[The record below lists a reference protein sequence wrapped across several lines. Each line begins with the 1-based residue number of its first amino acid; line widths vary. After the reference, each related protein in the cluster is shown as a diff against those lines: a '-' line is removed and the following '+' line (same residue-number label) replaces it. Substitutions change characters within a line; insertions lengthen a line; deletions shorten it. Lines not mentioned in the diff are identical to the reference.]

1 MCDLAHRQAGHI
13 KRHLSFKAL
22 PCMFSAGPWPEVGEM
37 LDQFRA
43 LRAMISLGEFTA
55 ADIAERSGAS
65 VEMVRKLIQRRSE
78 RFQAVG
84 RRESGQA
91 GNPPLVYRLNQ
102 AGEAWARQ
110 AAQAFLDEAGLPPVR
125 KLNGV
130 PLGLAAA
137 EKTLLAVFPSADWDE
152 RGDVLRV
159 AASNLALAEKQL
171 ADHSAEADWS
181 MQLAALCGLRHDLD
195 ELIRRDADI
204 AAVAGL
210 DPAHQ
215 AVAGRLR
222 AGLAGVL
229 SGDAASGD
237 ARTAARDAQA
247 AIEAARDLGAELK
260 IVGVLKRVLGH
271 RLWRDRV
278 LGAAAAEAAVA
289 AIEEATDPGRRL
301 DWMETLCDLVTSQVP
316 AALGRASGSPSWPLP
331 ASAKPPSVRER
342 DPSRLLP
349 AGAAAPRLVTRTL
362 SVRVTDKLETSVM
375 LVAGDSSVGSTAT
388 SLLEIA
394 AEGSRTR
401 VPVVLF
407 DASFDGVLN
416 RRALEMERVYYHG
429 GAAALAGA
437 AVRGLASAVSEQIA
451 VCAAMMARPSA
462 L

>member
-1 MCDLAHRQAGHI
+1 
-13 KRHLSFKAL
+13 
-22 PCMFSAGPWPEVGEM
+22 
-37 LDQFRA
+37 
-43 LRAMISLGEFTA
+43 MISLSEFTA
-55 ADIAERSGAS
+55 ADIAGRSGAS
-65 VEMVRKLIQRRSE
+65 VEMVRKLIQRRGE
-78 RFQAVG
+78 RFQVLG

-102 AGEAWARQ
+102 AGEAWAKQ
-110 AAQAFLDEAGLPPVR
+110 AAQAFLDEAGLPPIR
-125 KLNGV
+125 KLDGV

-137 EKTLLAVFPSADWDE
+137 EKTLLAVFPAADWDE

-171 ADHSAEADWS
+171 ADQSGPASADFS

-195 ELIRRDADI
+195 ELIRRDAEI

-210 DPAHQ
+210 DPTHQ

-229 SGDAASGD
+229 SGDAASAD
-237 ARTAARDAQA
+237 ARAATRDARA
-247 AIEAARDLGAELK
+247 AIGAACDLGAESK

-271 RLWRDRV
+271 QLWRNRV
-278 LGAAAAEAAVA
+278 LGAAATEAAMA
-289 AIEEATDPGRRL
+289 AIEEVTDPGRRL
-301 DWMETLCDLVTSQVP
+301 KRMVEICDLVTSQVP
-316 AALGRASGSPSWPLP
+316 TTLGRASGGPPLPLPLPLP
-331 ASAKPPSVRER
+331 ASAKPPSARER
-342 DPSRLLP
+342 DPSRLPP
-349 AGAAAPRLVTRTL
+349 AGAAAPSLVTRAL
-362 SVRVTDKLETSVM
+362 SVRVTDELETSVV

-394 AEGSRTR
+394 IEGSRTS
-401 VPVVLF
+401 VPVVLV

-416 RRALEMERVYYHG
+416 KRALEMDRVYYHG

-451 VCAAMMARPSA
+451 VCAARWHGLPLLGLDPARVGTPPNPGTRLFGGAAGAILGRFGDQPS
-462 L
+462 

>member
-1 MCDLAHRQAGHI
+1 
-13 KRHLSFKAL
+13 
-22 PCMFSAGPWPEVGEM
+22 M

-78 RFQAVG
+78 RFQVLG

-110 AAQAFLDEAGLPPVR
+110 AAQAFLDEAGLPPIR
-125 KLNGV
+125 RLDGA

-137 EKTLLAVFPSADWDE
+137 EKALLAVFPAADWDE

-171 ADHSAEADWS
+171 ADQPGSASADFS

-195 ELIRRDADI
+195 ELIRRDAEI

-229 SGDAASGD
+229 SGDAASAD
-237 ARTAARDAQA
+237 ARAATRDARA
-247 AIEAARDLGAELK
+247 AIEAACDLGAESK

-271 RLWRDRV
+271 QLWRNRV
-278 LGAAAAEAAVA
+278 LGAAAAEAAVT
-289 AIEEATDPGRRL
+289 AIEEVTDPGGRL
-301 DWMETLCDLVTSQVP
+301 KRMVEICDLVTSQVP
-316 AALGRASGSPSWPLP
+316 TALGRASGGPPLP
-331 ASAKPPSVRER
+331 PPSSAKPPSARGR
-342 DPSRLLP
+342 DPSRLP
-349 AGAAAPRLVTRTL
+349 STGVAAPSLVTKAL
-362 SVRVTDKLETSVM
+362 SVRVTDELETSVV

-394 AEGSRTR
+394 IEGSRTS
-401 VPVVLF
+401 VPVVLV

-416 RRALEMERVYYHG
+416 KRALEMDRVYYHG

-437 AVRGLASAVSEQIA
+437 AMRGLASAVSEQIA
-451 VCAAMMARPSA
+451 VCAAKMARPSA